1 MNQSSIER
9 LIIASDNTPKGQIKG
24 KKVSGDKLRKTDLY
38 WSDVNRILRK
48 KEKRVRYETHRI
60 PSQSN
65 EQDDALDNIHYANYL
80 GKKDLLD
87 LPQFNSEDTITI
99 SKRSL
104 PEEEICEDSL
114 PAVKEENEFFIPEI
128 IEDRLYMRLPPFKG
142 NPDREEAHK
151 MLERKYM
158 EIIDAHA
165 EYMEQM
171 FAYEHEEYLSDDES
185 VRSYDS
191 RY

>member
-65 EQDDALDNIHYANYL
+65 EQDDALENIHYANYL

-99 SKRSL
+99 SKLTL
-104 PEEEICEDSL
+104 PEEEICESQ
-114 PAVKEENEFFIPEI
+114 PEI
-128 IEDRLYMRLPPFKG
+128 IQSISETIEDRLYMRLPPFKG

-165 EYMEQM
+165 DYMEQM
-171 FAYEHEEYLSDDES
+171 FAYEHEEYLSDEES
-185 VRSYDS
+185 VRSYES